1 MRKDKAMKKRSIIIL
16 VLMVLAF
23 GMTSVNQAM
32 AQIFIT
38 EDEEY
43 ANLRCE
49 DENLPNGFI
58 IPDFPDHNETWD
70 VFTPLGNGIWLLG
83 GLAGAYL
90 LGKRKRKDDE

>member
-1 MRKDKAMKKRSIIIL
+1 MKKRSIIKL

-23 GMTSVNQAM
+23 GMTGVNQAK

-38 EDEEY
+38 EDDEY
-43 ANLRCE
+43 ANLRCH

-58 IPDFPDHNETWD
+58 IPDFPNHNETWD
-70 VFTPLGNGIWLLG
+70 VFTPLGDGLLLLG
-83 GLAGAYL
+83 CLGGVYL

>member
-1 MRKDKAMKKRSIIIL
+1 MKRRSIIKL

-23 GMTSVNQAM
+23 GMMGVNQAK

-38 EDEEY
+38 EEEEY
-43 ANLRCE
+43 ANLRCH
-49 DENLPNGFI
+49 DENLPDGFI
-58 IPDFPDHNETWD
+58 IPDFPNHNETWD

-90 LGKRKRKDDE
+90 LGKRRKKDDE

>member
-1 MRKDKAMKKRSIIIL
+1 MKKRSIIKL

-23 GMTSVNQAM
+23 GMMGVNQAK

-38 EDEEY
+38 EEEEY
-43 ANLRCE
+43 ANLRCH

-58 IPDFPDHNETWD
+58 IPDFPNHNETWD
-70 VFTPLGNGIWLLG
+70 VFTPLGDCLLLLG
-83 GLAGAYL
+83 CLGGAYL

>member
-1 MRKDKAMKKRSIIIL
+1 MKKRSIIKL

-23 GMTSVNQAM
+23 GMMGVNQAK

-38 EDEEY
+38 EEEEY
-43 ANLRCE
+43 ANLRCH

-58 IPDFPDHNETWD
+58 IPDFPNHNETWD
-70 VFTPLGNGIWLLG
+70 VFTPLGDGLLLLG
-83 GLAGAYL
+83 CLGGAYL

>member
-1 MRKDKAMKKRSIIIL
+1 MKKRSIIKL

-23 GMTSVNQAM
+23 GMTGVNQAK

-38 EDEEY
+38 EDDEY
-43 ANLRCE
+43 ANSRCH

-58 IPDFPDHNETWD
+58 IPDFPNHNETWD
-70 VFTPLGNGIWLLG
+70 VFTPLGDGLLLLG
-83 GLAGAYL
+83 CLGGAYL

>member
-1 MRKDKAMKKRSIIIL
+1 MKRRSIIKL

-23 GMTSVNQAM
+23 GMTGVNQAK

-38 EDEEY
+38 EDDEY
-43 ANLRCE
+43 ANLRCH

-58 IPDFPDHNETWD
+58 IPDFPNHNETWD
-70 VFTPLGNGIWLLG
+70 VFTPLGDGLLLLG
-83 GLAGAYL
+83 CLGGAYL